1 MLAIPVN
8 FSIRGLTFLLMEVLS
23 GGTYLPVI
31 LSCTAGM
38 VFILASNTDDS
49 EVQIIVLMG

>member
-23 GGTYLPVI
+23 GGTYLPI
-31 LSCTAGM
+31 TLSCVTGM
-38 VFILASNTDDS
+38 VFKLASNTENS